1 MKYISLFVIF
11 CMFFIT
17 SCNDDSQCTCPDDNT
32 PNDTITKDTIEIV
45 KIGTQIWMT
54 KNLDVHRF
62 RNGDSIPQAKSEAN
76 WVLAKENQKPVWCY
90 YAFDESNGRKYGK
103 LYNWYAVSDSRGLA
117 PMGYHVASSL
127 EWDSLVIFLGGR
139 EKAGMK
145 LKSTTGWMN
154 DGNGTNTIGFNSL
167 PGGYCHQNGAF
178 SDIGIIGYWWTST
191 ERYLSTADRFGLSYN
206 SDGLFS
212 TFAYK
217 QDSYSV
223 RCLKD

>member
-1 MKYISLFVIF
+1 
-11 CMFFIT
+11 
-17 SCNDDSQCTCPDDNT
+17 
-32 PNDTITKDTIEIV
+32 
-45 KIGTQIWMT
+45 MT